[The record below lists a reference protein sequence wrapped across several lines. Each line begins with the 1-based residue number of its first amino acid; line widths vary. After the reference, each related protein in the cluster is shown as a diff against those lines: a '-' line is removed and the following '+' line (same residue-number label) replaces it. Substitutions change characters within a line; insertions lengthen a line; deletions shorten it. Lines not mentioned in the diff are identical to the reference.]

1 MVSKDKRKHRLPTGH
16 TLSEI
21 VRLLHK
27 KENQKIRSKDLQ
39 MKIGISKPVFS
50 VHMKKLERE
59 GTIIWI
65 KEGRE
70 KYYMLSKNMY
80 KILERRI
87 DVLASNY
94 NLFTNNELAF
104 LDYSDADKFYSEL
117 GNKINAMMVFSI
129 LKSIETGEN
138 WTDAIDIKEFIIS
151 YVRWIVEST
160 HPDKLPEEL
169 SESINHLDFKKINK
183 ISNKIMKHQI
193 ASDLKPLYK
202 SLHKMYPTEFEIMNF
217 SVEKPQINWQKHYE
231 EIKTK

>member
-1 MVSKDKRKHRLPTGH
+1 MVSNTEKHRLPTGH
-16 TLSEI
+16 TQSEI

-39 MKIGISKPVFS
+39 KKIGISKPVFS

-59 GTIIWI
+59 GTIISI

-104 LDYSDADKFYSEL
+104 LDYSDADEFYSKTA
-117 GNKINAMMVFSI
+117 NKINAMMIFSI
-129 LKSIETGEN
+129 LKSVETGEN
-138 WTDAIDIKEFIIS
+138 WTDAVDFKEFKIS
-151 YVRWIVEST
+151 YVRWIIESM

-169 SESINHLDFKKINK
+169 SESIDYLDFKKINK
-183 ISNKIMKHQI
+183 ISNKIMKHKI
-193 ASDLKPLYK
+193 VNNLKPLYK
-202 SLHKMYPTEFEIMNF
+202 SLQKIYPTEFEIMNF
-217 SVEKPQINWQKHYE
+217 SVDKPQLNWQKHYE